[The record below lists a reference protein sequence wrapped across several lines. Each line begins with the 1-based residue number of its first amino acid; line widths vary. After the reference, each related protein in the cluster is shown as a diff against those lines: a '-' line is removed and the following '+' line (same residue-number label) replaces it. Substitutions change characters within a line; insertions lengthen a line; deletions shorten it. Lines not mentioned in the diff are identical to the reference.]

1 MADSNMAEDTIDDG
15 KAQET
20 FDSLNGTQECAIL
33 MLLIG
38 EEEAANILT
47 NLGPDEVKSL
57 GTAMYQVQDIDQ
69 DTVNMVLDEFL
80 QIIKANTAL
89 GFGAT
94 NYIATVMSKAL
105 GNQKA
110 QSVLSK
116 ITPQAAQKPID
127 ILQWMDAKSIAELI
141 NDEHPQIIAVILSYL
156 ESAVASD
163 VLSQLDQ
170 KVQPDIIYRLSTLEN
185 IQPEALKELEL
196 VMERKFNSN
205 ASLRASQAGGIRAAA
220 NLMNYLKSNVEAS
233 VMKELTKKDKD
244 VAKEIQENMFD
255 FENLGGIDDKSMQ
268 FLIRSLDNE
277 LIVVALKGADD
288 SLSDKFFASMS
299 QRAAANIKDEMEAL
313 GPMRLTDVQEA
324 QKQVIAVARQLADEG
339 QIVLSGRGGD
349 EYL

>member
-1 MADSNMAEDTIDDG
+1 MANTEMADTENSNE
-15 KAQET
+15 AQET
-20 FDSLNGTQECAIL
+20 FDSLTGVQKCAIL

-38 EEEAANILT
+38 EDEAANIMT
-47 NLGPDEVKSL
+47 NLNPDEVKSL

-80 QIIKANTAL
+80 SIIKANTAL

-94 NYIATVMSKAL
+94 DYISKVMSKAL
-105 GNQKA
+105 GNEKA

-116 ITPQAAQKPID
+116 ITPQDAQKPID

-141 NDEHPQIIAVILSYL
+141 SDEHPQIIAVILSYL

-163 VLSQLDQ
+163 VLSQLDP
-170 KVQPDIIYRLSTLEN
+170 KMQPDIIFRLSTLEN
-185 IQPEALKELEL
+185 IQPDALKELET

-205 ASLRASQAGGIRAAA
+205 ASLRATQAGGIRSAA
-220 NLMNYLKSNVEAS
+220 NVMNYLKSNVEANI
-233 VMKELTKKDKD
+233 MKDLTKRDKD
-244 VAKEIQENMFD
+244 IAKEIQENMFD
-255 FENLGGIDDKSMQ
+255 FENLSGIDDKSMQ

-288 SLSDKFFASMS
+288 SLSEKFFSCMS

-339 QIVLSGRGGD
+339 SIVLSGRGGD

>member
-1 MADSNMAEDTIDDG
+1 
-15 KAQET
+15 
-20 FDSLNGTQECAIL
+20 
-33 MLLIG
+33 
-38 EEEAANILT
+38 
-47 NLGPDEVKSL
+47 
-57 GTAMYQVQDIDQ
+57 
-69 DTVNMVLDEFL
+69 
-80 QIIKANTAL
+80 
-89 GFGAT
+89 
-94 NYIATVMSKAL
+94 MSKAL
-105 GNQKA
+105 GQEKA

-116 ITPQAAQKPID
+116 ITPQDAQKPID
-127 ILQWMDAKSIAELI
+127 ILQWMDAKSISELI

-163 VLSQLDQ
+163 VLSQLDP
-170 KVQPDIIYRLSTLEN
+170 KIQPDIIYRLSTLEN
-185 IQPEALKELEL
+185 IQPEALKELES
-196 VMERKFNSN
+196 VMEKKFNSN
-205 ASLRASQAGGIRAAA
+205 ASLRATQAGGIRAAA
-220 NLMNYLKSNVEAS
+220 NVMNYLKSNVEAS

-255 FENLGGIDDKSMQ
+255 FENLAGIDDKSMQ

-288 SLSDKFFASMS
+288 LLSEKFFASMS